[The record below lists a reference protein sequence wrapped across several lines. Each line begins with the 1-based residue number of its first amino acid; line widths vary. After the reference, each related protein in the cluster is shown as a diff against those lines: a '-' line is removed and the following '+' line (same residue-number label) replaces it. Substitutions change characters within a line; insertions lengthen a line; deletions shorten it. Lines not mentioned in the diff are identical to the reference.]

1 MNGIQEVSG
10 SIPLISTTTNKSEPC
25 ADWRWVRIFLFPRLN
40 LRCVTWKGSDEMS
53 TAKNELK
60 KLYESIK
67 QSNAQCEYLSK
78 SIDFEKIINKFSEI
92 TGEECPDGIIL
103 IEDVVYMIEHF
114 EISIYRDAKGNDL
127 LRKMQNTPY
136 QKLNR
141 KSLVNPLIKPL
152 NPKIDNLY
160 KALSV
165 SLAKHMKQYNA
176 YVKRASEKYPGKK
189 YKFVFVIEE
198 TGKAIINAINFNA
211 LDIYECD
218 MAILSYPQIDG
229 VILYHHGRTN
239 DYLLALDRKALEE
252 RSNKVQRMD
261 ACELIISHIACQL
274 TFDEKETIKKSLK
287 DMGYLKDSANLF
299 DEVLVNKHN

>member
-1 MNGIQEVSG
+1 M
-10 SIPLISTTTNKSEPC
+10 P
-25 ADWRWVRIFLFPRLN
+25 A
-40 LRCVTWKGSDEMS
+40 
-53 TAKNELK
+53 AKNELK

-67 QSNAQCEYLSK
+67 QSNAQCEYLSE

-103 IEDVVYMIEHF
+103 IEDVVYMVEHF

-127 LRKMQNTPY
+127 LRKVQNTPY

-141 KSLVNPLIKPL
+141 KSLVNPLIEPL

-176 YVKRASEKYPGKK
+176 YVKKASEKYPGKK

-229 VILYHHGRTN
+229 VILYQHGRTN
-239 DYLLALDRKALEE
+239 DYLLALDRKALKK
-252 RSNKVQRMD
+252 RSNEEQRMD
-261 ACELIISHIACQL
+261 TCELIISHIACQL
-274 TFDEKETIKKSLK
+274 TFAEKEAIKKSLE
-287 DMGYLKDSANLF
+287 DMGYLKDSANFF